1 MTWQEDYGDEPDD
14 WADYESAQMFPG
26 CDCGHDATE
35 HKAAWGDDRPFD
47 GCRLCPCPVEW
58 EHA

>member
-1 MTWQEDYGDEPDD
+1 MSEDSWE
-14 WADYESAQMFPG
+14 DYESQVLFPG

-35 HKAAWGDDRPFD
+35 HAGWHSDYE
-47 GCRLCPCPVEW
+47 GCRLCDCEIEW